1 MKNFSYIARNVSGMR
16 MEGLKQAICSADV
29 LGWLREQGFTPV
41 SVKEMSAAT
50 TTVRTKARRKRI
62 KSADLSAL
70 CWQLTT
76 MVEGGIPITT
86 ALETV
91 SDDIENLQLRNVLH
105 QILENVKRGENL
117 SDSVSKFPSVFNKL
131 SRAMI
136 FAGETSGNLP
146 NALHRLADYYENKD
160 KLAKKVKG
168 AMSYPIFVFAFIVLI
183 VVAIMT
189 FIIPRFRAIFDQ
201 LGNELPAFTQA
212 FMGTYDI
219 ICHNLIY
226 IIAAIMMITT
236 LLVLACTRTKRG
248 HYIFSRLVLALP
260 LFGKIYKQAFICTF
274 CRTMSTLLS
283 AGVSVLEVLGILSTM
298 TSNDIVEDA
307 VKSSKE
313 NVVQGR
319 NVSASVSA
327 SGFFPNLVVKM
338 IQVGEESG
346 SLSSVLDKTADYYE
360 RKVDAAITALMSLLE
375 PVMIVTVGAIVSV
388 VLLALYLPIFT
399 MSDVAK

>member
-1 MKNFSYIARNVSGMR
+1 MKSFAYIARDVTGMR
-16 MEGLKQAICSADV
+16 MEGLKQAGCSADV

-41 SVKEMSAAT
+41 SVKEISAAT
-50 TTVRTKARRKRI
+50 TQVRKKARKKRI

-91 SDDIENLQLRNVLH
+91 SDDIENIQLRNVLH

-117 SDSVSKFPSVFNKL
+117 SDSIAKFPGVFNKL

-136 FAGETSGNLP
+136 LAGEAGGDLAS
-146 NALHRLADYYENKD
+146 ALHRLAEYYENKD

-168 AMSYPIFVFAFIVLI
+168 AMSYPIFVFAFIVMI

-189 FIIPRFRAIFDQ
+189 FIIPRFRSIFDQ

-212 FMGTYDI
+212 FMSFYDI
-219 ICHNLIY
+219 LRFNLVY
-226 IIAAIMMITT
+226 IIAAVLLIIIC
-236 LLVLACTRTKRG
+236 LVLLCTRTKKG
-248 HYIFSRLVLALP
+248 HYIFSRFILALP
-260 LFGKIYKQAFICTF
+260 LFGKIYKHAFVATF

-283 AGVSVLEVLGILSTM
+283 AGVSVLEVFNILSTM
-298 TSNDIVEDA
+298 TNNDIVENA
-307 VKSSKE
+307 VTSSKE
-313 NVVQGR
+313 NIVQGQ
-319 NVSASVSA
+319 NVSVSVST
-327 SGFFPNLVVKM
+327 SGFFPNLVIKM

-346 SLSSVLDKTADYYE
+346 SLSNVLERTADYYE
-360 RKVDAAITALMSLLE
+360 RKVDASITSLMSLLE

>member
-50 TTVRTKARRKRI
+50 TTVRNKARRKRI

-91 SDDIENLQLRNVLH
+91 SDDIENLHLRNVLH

-146 NALHRLADYYENKD
+146 NALHRLANYYENKD

-168 AMSYPIFVFAFIVLI
+168 AMSYPIFVLCFIVLI
-183 VVAIMT
+183 IVAIMT

-201 LGNELPAFTQA
+201 LGNELPAFTQM
-212 FMGTYDI
+212 FMSTYDI
-219 ICHNLIY
+219 ITHNLIY
-226 IIAAIMMITT
+226 IIAAIMMVTI
-236 LLVLACTRTKRG
+236 LLVMACTRTKRG
-248 HYIFSRLVLALP
+248 HYIFSRFVLALP
-260 LFGKIYKQAFICTF
+260 LFGKIYKHAFVATF

-283 AGVSVLEVLGILSTM
+283 AGVSVLEVFSILSTM
-298 TSNDIVEDA
+298 TNNDIVVSA
-307 VKSSKE
+307 VNSSKE

-319 NVSASVSA
+319 NVSASVSS

-346 SLSSVLDKTADYYE
+346 SLSSVLDKTSDYYE
-360 RKVDAAITALMSLLE
+360 RKVDATITSLMSLLE

>member
-1 MKNFSYIARNVSGMR
+1 MKNFSYIARDVAGMR
-16 MEGLKQAICSADV
+16 MEGLRQAICSADV

-41 SVKEMSAAT
+41 SVKEISAVT
-50 TTVRTKARRKRI
+50 TTIRKKARRKRI

-117 SDSVSKFPSVFNKL
+117 SDSVAKFPSVFNKL

-168 AMSYPIFVFAFIVLI
+168 AMSYPIFVFGFIVLI
-183 VVAIMT
+183 VIAIMT
-189 FIIPRFRAIFDQ
+189 FIIPRFKSIFDQ
-201 LGNELPAFTQA
+201 LDNELPAFTQA
-212 FMGTYDI
+212 FMSSYDI
-219 ICHNLIY
+219 LRYNLVY
-226 IIAAIMMITT
+226 IIAVIMMITI
-236 LLVLACTRTKRG
+236 LLIMACTRTRRG
-248 HYIFSRLVLALP
+248 HYIFSRFVLALP
-260 LFGKIYKQAFICTF
+260 LFGKIYKQAFIATF

-283 AGVSVLEVLGILSTM
+283 AGVSVLEVFNIVSTM
-298 TSNDIVEDA
+298 TNNDIVVNA
-307 VKSSKE
+307 V
-313 NVVQGR
+313 N
-319 NVSASVSA
+319 
-327 SGFFPNLVVKM
+327 
-338 IQVGEESG
+338 
-346 SLSSVLDKTADYYE
+346 
-360 RKVDAAITALMSLLE
+360 
-375 PVMIVTVGAIVSV
+375 
-388 VLLALYLPIFT
+388 
-399 MSDVAK
+399 